1 MLVRTLGLLRMS
13 GTFYC
18 RSELTARWGVTL
30 PSKPGHMWFH
40 VVTEG
45 EAWLEVL
52 TLECE
57 QVSERYEIRRSG
69 KAPGYTSLG
78 AA

>member
-1 MLVRTLGLLRMS
+1 
-13 GTFYC
+13 
-18 RSELTARWGVTL
+18 
-30 PSKPGHMWFH
+30 MWFH